1 MFNSSFAN
9 RNLDSSHLLGESCNL
24 LALGLGGIGE
34 IAFILSAEPVLL
46 HIQDWLGWKG
56 TDFFIFFFSSLFQ
69 EWALHRTSISY
80 TSKCLECLMAWI
92 RW

>member
-46 HIQDWLGWKG
+46 HVQDWLGWKG
-56 TDFFIFFFSSLFQ
+56 TDFFIFFFLVACSRSGLCT
-69 EWALHRTSISY
+69 EPALAILASVWSV
-80 TSKCLECLMAWI
+80 
-92 RW
+92 

>member
-56 TDFFIFFFSSLFQ
+56 TDFFIFFLVACSRSGLCT
-69 EWALHRTSISY
+69 ERALAILASVWSV
-80 TSKCLECLMAWI
+80 
-92 RW
+92 